1 MRLPSFSRSFAN
13 EPTVGNVRLRE
24 IPPEVYAREVLPLTA
39 PLWAGR
45 RSFREYV
52 EQTLETARSAFGR
65 RHYRTIGLY
74 DGRTL
79 VASFKRYERAIHHGT
94 RRLAS
99 VGFGAVF
106 TPEERRGRGYAS
118 VMLAAALDRA
128 RKDGYELAFLFS
140 DIRPHFYAMLG
151 FRELASRRF
160 SLRAD
165 ALPSERLDL
174 AALDDEDWRSLRRV
188 FEQWESRRDVGF
200 LRNAAVWEW
209 IRMRMRHASEH
220 SAGDQTNL
228 VMRRRGRIVAY
239 VCGVRAAQ
247 LDTYVLE
254 EFAFADDASAALVPA
269 LLRAAAGDLRRVA
282 GWLPPRGAREL
293 VPKLAARKRTN
304 AIFMIAPLRAEGT
317 QLLRAA
323 ASGDEFCWA
332 TEHV

>member
-1 MRLPSFSRSFAN
+1 
-13 EPTVGNVRLRE
+13 VRLRE
-24 IPPEVYAREVLPLTA
+24 IPPKVYAREVLPLTA

-52 EQTLETARSAFGR
+52 ERTLAIAESPFGR

-74 DGRTL
+74 DGKTL
-79 VASFKRYERAIHHGT
+79 VASFKRYERTMHHGA

-99 VGFGAVF
+99 IGFGAVF
-106 TPEERRGRGYAS
+106 TPEELRGRGYAS
-118 VMLAAALDRA
+118 IMLAAALDRA

-140 DIRPHFYAMLG
+140 DIRPHFYATLG

-165 ALPSERLDL
+165 ALPSVRLDL
-174 AALDDEDWRSLRRV
+174 AALNDEGWSGLRRV
-188 FEQWESRRDVGF
+188 FEQWESRREVGF
-200 LRNAAVWEW
+200 LRNSAVWGW
-209 IRMRMRHASEH
+209 IRMRMRHAQL
-220 SAGDQTNL
+220 ATGDPTNL

-254 EFAFADDASAALVPA
+254 EFAVADDASAAMVPA
-269 LLRAAAGDLRRVA
+269 LLRAAAGDLRRIA

-293 VPKLAARKRTN
+293 IPKLPARKRTN
-304 AIFMIAPLRAEGT
+304 AIFMIAPLGTEGT
-317 QLLRAA
+317 RLLHAA
-323 ASGDEFCWA
+323 ASGDDFCWA
-332 TEHV
+332 TDHV